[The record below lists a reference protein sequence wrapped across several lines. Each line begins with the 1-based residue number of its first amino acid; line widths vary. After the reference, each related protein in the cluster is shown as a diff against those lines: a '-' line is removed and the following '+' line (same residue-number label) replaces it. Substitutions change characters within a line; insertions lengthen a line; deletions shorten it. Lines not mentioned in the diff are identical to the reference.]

1 MEVSDQDFPS
11 GGFGAVRITL
21 TPIRTPSSKRRLSS
35 SFNERSRP
43 VPARRKLAWVNL
55 EGRMV
60 NADDASSARA
70 IKGGLS
76 PEQAAAWELFT
87 PFQRF
92 LFVAVISVAAAESK
106 KNRHISQL
114 KKSVELRDQILSSM
128 QQKLDSLCE
137 QMNNIKDHSGTLVPS
152 TLENVELQ
160 RNESFGSHKI
170 KFVDCGCWL
179 CDQHRDLPN
188 GLVDNNAEKA
198 SDGDHI
204 LRYKV
209 SLPNVQ
215 EQEERRM
222 SDLSDLCSSVTSA
235 ADFQQLNA
243 VAIEQEID
251 NLKKECEEK
260 DGTIQELTILLQSA
274 ESAGS
279 KRISELEDIICR
291 KNSTITRLKRDMVV
305 LEQKVV
311 HLTRLQRPSFSSPD
325 AHDDDKRIHHMMD
338 NILYDMDSTTGPSSS
353 DSDCSPR
360 IRSPAPPVVKTR
372 KVPQI
377 LDPVQTTKKP
387 EPEKASTSKVKPT
400 NSRIKSHPLNPLK
413 VITMNS
419 RQVHSVSK
427 TSLPMSPKS
436 QPASPKS
443 QPMSPITRSSTTQFS
458 RPRPTSAGGDSK
470 KTIRRRSI
478 SERKDAPPQKRW
490 A

>member
-1 MEVSDQDFPS
+1 MKVSDQDFPS
-11 GGFGAVRITL
+11 CGFGAVRVAL

-60 NADDASSARA
+60 NADEASSARA

-160 RNESFGSHKI
+160 RNESFSSHKI

-235 ADFQQLNA
+235 ADIQLNA
-243 VAIEQEID
+243 VDIEQDID
-251 NLKKECEEK
+251 NLKKDCEEK
-260 DGTIQELTILLQSA
+260 DGTIQELTTLLQSA
-274 ESAGS
+274 ESA
-279 KRISELEDIICR
+279 
-291 KNSTITRLKRDMVV
+291 
-305 LEQKVV
+305 
-311 HLTRLQRPSFSSPD
+311 D
-325 AHDDDKRIHHMMD
+325 AHEVDKRNHHMMN

-360 IRSPAPPVVKTR
+360 IRPPAPPVVKTR

-387 EPEKASTSKVKPT
+387 EPKKASTSKVKPT

-413 VITMNS
+413 AITMNS

-427 TSLPMSPKS
+427 ASQPMSPKS

-443 QPMSPITRSSTTQFS
+443 QPMSPVTRSSTTQFS

-470 KTIRRRSI
+470 RTIRRRSI